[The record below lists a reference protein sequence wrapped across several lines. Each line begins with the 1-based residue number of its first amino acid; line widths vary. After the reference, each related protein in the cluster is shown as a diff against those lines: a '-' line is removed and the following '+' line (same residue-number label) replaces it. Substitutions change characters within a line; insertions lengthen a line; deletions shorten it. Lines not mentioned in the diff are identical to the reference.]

1 MPTQA
6 RAIIE
11 NYCTNARLQL
21 DNLLGLI
28 DVVST
33 RQQPDNA
40 AILEAIGEA
49 HRMGGAAHCMG
60 FAHFGAALLD
70 LGQELTAALEND
82 EVEPIEAVWRAQHLC
97 GLAVRQFR
105 YVSADNSSLLRKPEE
120 GDGYASEAPPVGGL
134 QSRYGDARILF
145 AEDDASVRDLV
156 GHILE
161 EEGFD
166 QVRFARSGSEA
177 LEIAETFHPTLILT
191 DWSMKEM
198 GGLELLR
205 SIRGGSSTIAA
216 EAPVIVITTQ
226 NNLGKVRA
234 VVREGAN
241 HFLLKPFTRD
251 VLVGA
256 IEKVLHRA
264 EANAERDLEPVRV
277 SSRL

>member
-6 RAIIE
+6 QAVIE
-11 NYCTNARLQL
+11 NYCNKVGPQL
-21 DNLLGLI
+21 DNLLALI

-33 RQQPDNA
+33 RRQPDNA

-70 LGQELTAALEND
+70 LGQQLTAVLEND
-82 EVEPIEAVWRAQHLC
+82 EVEPIEAVWRAQHLSS
-97 GLAVRQFR
+97 LAVRQFR
-105 YVSADNSSLLRKPEE
+105 FVRADNSSLLRETTDVEPY
-120 GDGYASEAPPVGGL
+120 GSGAPPIGRL
-134 QSRYGDARILF
+134 QSQYSEARILF
-145 AEDDASVRDLV
+145 AEDDDSVRDLV
-156 GHILE
+156 GHLLL
-161 EEGFD
+161 EEGFED
-166 QVRFARSGSEA
+166 VRFARSGSEA

-191 DWSMKEM
+191 DWAMKGM

-216 EAPVIVITTQ
+216 EAPVIVITTP

-256 IEKVLHRA
+256 IEKVLYRA
-264 EANAERDLEPVRV
+264 AANAASDAERIRA
-277 SSRL
+277 